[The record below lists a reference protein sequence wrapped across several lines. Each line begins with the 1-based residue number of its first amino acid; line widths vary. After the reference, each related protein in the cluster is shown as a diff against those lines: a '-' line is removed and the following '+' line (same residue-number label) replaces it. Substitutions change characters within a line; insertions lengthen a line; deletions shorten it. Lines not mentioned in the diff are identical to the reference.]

1 MDQNEKKIRA
11 QLARAKG
18 GHRRIWQRR
27 LDALTPAV
35 TVAPTPKAVPKAVPV
50 VTKKAAK
57 KVVKKK

>member
-1 MDQNEKKIRA
+1 MDQNEEKIRA

-35 TVAPTPKAVPKAVPV
+35 TVAPTPKAVPV
-50 VTKKAAK
+50 VTKKAAIK
-57 KVVKKK
+57 TAKKK

>member
-1 MDQNEKKIRA
+1 MDQNEEKIRA

-35 TVAPTPKAVPKAVPV
+35 TVAPTPKAVPV